1 MNDKQIEMLWED
13 FSDIPMDCETEQ
25 IEQGFL
31 HFPAGTPRED
41 IWHWFDEMHSKGVVY
56 LLYGICG

>member
-1 MNDKQIEMLWED
+1 MNDKVIEKMWEE
-13 FSDIPMDCETEQ
+13 FEDIPVNCETER
-25 IEQGFL
+25 IEQDFL
-31 HFPAGTPRED
+31 HFPVGTPRED